1 MNWLGPDQPEG
12 EPVPGPLA
20 EQAVRLA
27 LVHRAQQPDT
37 RDPRTGHTLEQ
48 SLAIRVRWRA
58 AVRTIDRLLRLRQRW
73 AALGRL
79 LQAVPSNLWSG
90 LERQDGVL
98 VRVQAVGSW
107 QVDPAQI
114 VEPGWP
120 GVAAAADDRARRR
133 GLARRPPAFPG
144 PRGREGTGPAGAGS
158 SSSSASSSSQPP
170 ASRYHTPFQGLPRPP
185 PPPRNGDPSR

>member
-48 SLAIRVRWRA
+48 SFAIRVRWRA
-58 AVRTIDRLLRLRQRW
+58 AVRTIARLLRLRQRW

-90 LERQDGVL
+90 LERRDGVL

-133 GLARRPPAFPG
+133 DLAQLPAPRPAP
-144 PRGREGTGPAGAGS
+144 
-158 SSSSASSSSQPP
+158 
-170 ASRYHTPFQGLPRPP
+170 RYHNPFQGLPRPP
-185 PPPRNGDPSR
+185 PPPPRNGDPSR

>member
-48 SLAIRVRWRA
+48 SFAIRVRWRA
-58 AVRTIDRLLRLRQRW
+58 AVRTIARLLRLRQRW

-79 LQAVPSNLWSG
+79 LASVPSDLWSG
-90 LERQDGVL
+90 LERRAGEL
-98 VRVQAVGSW
+98 VRVEQARSW
-107 QVDPAQI
+107 RGGGLPAAF
-114 VEPGWP
+114 VPEP
-120 GVAAAADDRARRR
+120 
-133 GLARRPPAFPG
+133 FPG
-144 PRGREGTGPAGAGS
+144 PREREGTGPGRAAAK
-158 SSSSASSSSQPP
+158 SSSAASSSRARPP
-170 ASRYHTPFQGLPRPP
+170 RYHNPFQGLPRPP